1 MLTDANIKYANGAVV
16 KTSFVTNIIRDTRV
30 WLNADLRKRINDC
43 CDIKEHQNEKKSY
56 PSNVINA
63 ASCGKFLSRGF
74 DLKIPNDES
83 QYVRNIDEL
92 QNEGMRI
99 FGGGMLL
106 SDRIAEIFDK
116 EKAKKYERVVNLSE
130 RERKIIEQLNHNKEL

>member
-1 MLTDANIKYANGAVV
+1 
-16 KTSFVTNIIRDTRV
+16 
-30 WLNADLRKRINDC
+30 
-43 CDIKEHQNEKKSY
+43 
-56 PSNVINA
+56 VINA
-63 ASCGKFLSRGF
+63 ASCGKLLSRGF

-130 RERKIIEQLNHNKEL
+130 RERKIVERLNQSQS

>member
-1 MLTDANIKYANGAVV
+1 M
-16 KTSFVTNIIRDTRV
+16 
-30 WLNADLRKRINDC
+30 
-43 CDIKEHQNEKKSY
+43 
-56 PSNVINA
+56 INA
-63 ASCGKFLSRGF
+63 ASCGKLLSRGF

-130 RERKIIEQLNHNKEL
+130 RERRIIKQLNHIKEL